1 MNRKIIFL
9 ILLTSIILSQSLND
23 LKKLNN
29 NDLDK
34 LREQLMLEEKDF
46 NVNSKIN
53 NETIDLDNQKSV
65 TLSSPAQISTKKDE
79 YFGYNYFEKN
89 ISFFDNVPTPQD
101 YKLGPGDEIILSLW
115 GETNSREKFLL
126 NNDGM
131 IFYDNIGFINLSNL
145 TLSAAEMLLKDEL
158 SKIYSTI
165 KSENN
170 PTDLT
175 LSLGKLKSINIYF
188 SGHIKNPGI
197 NLVHPFSDVF
207 SAIVQS
213 GGISDNGSL
222 REVQL
227 IRNNEIISK
236 VDFYS
241 FFMFGKN
248 TFSNVKLIE
257 GDTIHVPSF
266 KNRISITGAVNRPSI
281 YELLFDES
289 LSDIITYASGMTS
302 NASSNL
308 ILNQVIP
315 LEERSSDDNA
325 RTSVIIK
332 LKDKEST
339 ILNNGD
345 TILVPFIS
353 DVDTQ
358 VNIYGRVKA
367 PGTYPANNA
376 SLKSVLDI
384 AGGFEDPTFRK
395 SILENEIKIL
405 RKDSNQFYG
414 IEIITS
420 YKEADKLELLPN
432 DKIFVY
438 EDINYKNSFTYRM
451 EGEINKPGTYAF
463 VEGIT
468 ISDAV
473 ELAGGFTSLSSFN
486 NISVSQE
493 YYSLNDNGE
502 ETIKFEK
509 VGSVTEDFLIGINT
523 VIKALP
529 YENVVAVE
537 GNVYKPGLVA
547 FSRGLTMYDAIVK
560 AGGYMPYSMKKR
572 AYVRKSNGEVVKA
585 NLFRGRVKRLSAGD
599 TVVVPLNP
607 EPSTFDITEFIAD
620 LSTTF
625 ANLAAIMIIIDNNS
639 N

>member
-1 MNRKIIFL
+1 MKRKTIFL
-9 ILLTSIILSQSLND
+9 IFLSATIFSQSLND

-34 LREQLMLEEKDF
+34 LRKQLMSEEKDF
-46 NVNSKIN
+46 NVDRESNNQTIN
-53 NETIDLDNQKSV
+53 LDNQKSV
-65 TLSSPAQISTKKDE
+65 TLSSPAQISTKNDK

-101 YKLGPGDEIILSLW
+101 YKLGAGDEIILSLW

-145 TLSAAEMLLKDEL
+145 SLSSAELLLKDEL

-170 PTDLT
+170 PTNLT

-197 NLVHPFSDVF
+197 NLVHPFSDIF

-222 REVQL
+222 REIQL

-241 FFMFGKN
+241 FFMFGTN
-248 TFSNVKLIE
+248 TFSNVKLID

-266 KNRISITGAVNRPSI
+266 KNRISITGAVNRPSS

-289 LSDIITYASGMTS
+289 LSDIITYASGLTS

-308 ILNQVIP
+308 ILNQVVP
-315 LEERSSDDNA
+315 LKERSTDDNA
-325 RTSVIIK
+325 RTSITIK
-332 LKDKEST
+332 LKDKESI

-345 TILVPFIS
+345 TIFIPFIS
-353 DVDTQ
+353 NVDTQ
-358 VNIYGRVKA
+358 VTIYGRVKA
-367 PGTYPANNA
+367 PGAYPAVNA

-384 AGGFEDPTFRK
+384 AGGFEDPIFRK
-395 SILENEIKIL
+395 SIRENEITIL
-405 RKDSNQFYG
+405 RKDENQFYG
-414 IEIITS
+414 TELITS
-420 YKEADKLELLPN
+420 YNESDKLQLLPN
-432 DKIFVY
+432 DQIFVY
-438 EDINYKNSFTYRM
+438 ENINYRNGFTYRI
-451 EGEINKPGTYAF
+451 EGEINKPGTYPFKKGLKIAD
-463 VEGIT
+463 V
-468 ISDAV
+468 V
-473 ELAGGFTSLSSFN
+473 ELADGLTNLSSFDN
-486 NISVSQE
+486 VIVYKE
-493 YYSLNDNGE
+493 YTSLNENGE
-502 ETIKFEK
+502 QITQSRA
-509 VGSVTEDFLIGINT
+509 VGNVTKDYLLGPDSIIR
-523 VIKALP
+523 VLP
-529 YENVVAVE
+529 YENVVSVE
-537 GNVYKPGLVA
+537 GNVYQPGLVA
-547 FSRGLTMYDAIVK
+547 FYKGLTMYEAIEH

-572 AYVRKSNGEVVKA
+572 AFVRKANGEIVKA
-585 NLFRGRVKRLSAGD
+585 NLFRGRAKRLSAGD
-599 TVVVPLNP
+599 TVVVPVNP
-607 EPSTFDITEFIAD
+607 EPNTFDITTFIAD
-620 LSTTF
+620 LSTTL
-625 ANLAAIMIIIDNNS
+625 ANIAAIMLIIDNNS